1 MHIGKGDLVTL
12 SNDRKYLVL
21 SKVEYE
27 GENYLYLTSSDEP
40 YEIMIVRE
48 KNKLEI
54 ITDEEL
60 IKNLSILFYKD
71 IKDLLV

>member
-1 MHIGKGDLVTL
+1 MQIGKGDLVTL
-12 SNDRKYLVL
+12 NNDRKYLVL
-21 SKVEYE
+21 SKVEYK

-40 YEIMIVRE
+40 YEIMIVKE
-48 KNKLEI
+48 KIKLEI